1 MAYVKKNA
9 ETENVETTDEVVAE
23 QKVKTSAS
31 PVDQSDEIAALKA
44 QIEMLTKMMAAGLGA
59 QAPAPAQS
67 SSLLEEVKVVHLRE
81 CLPGTTTHIHLSN
94 RDLDFASFG
103 ATLTLDRRQAEE
115 LAGGTTKKFFDRGV
129 IAFGEGSEE
138 LAKTL
143 GVKSIRDYEFM
154 GSDFVKRLGTM
165 NVYELEDIY
174 NKLIEYKI
182 GRTIVK
188 CRYRIPIGKYVAE
201 VDKYLEDL
209 EGLLVVEVEFNSLED
224 ANNFEVPNWFGKE
237 ITEDLRYKNDNLA
250 IATKEEVGELLKDT
264 GVIHLNNHFS
274 HTNLSVK

>member
-1 MAYVKKNA
+1 MAYTKK
-9 ETENVETTDEVVAE
+9 TVETAEAVEKTDAVNVDKETT
-23 QKVKTSAS
+23 TSI
-31 PVDQSDEIAALKA
+31 DQSAEIAALKA
-44 QIEMLTKMMAAGLGA
+44 QIEMLTKMMAAGIGA
-59 QAPAPAQS
+59 QAPAPVQS

-174 NKLIEYKI
+174 NKLCDGLRGFIIEYFKRKI
-182 GRTIVK
+182 LEKDPAFNDIHKIEVLNRLSDGAMSDVILDRQRDAANEIAK
-188 CRYRIPIGKYVAE
+188 KSAE
-201 VDKYLEDL
+201 NK
-209 EGLLVVEVEFNSLED
+209 
-224 ANNFEVPNWFGKE
+224 
-237 ITEDLRYKNDNLA
+237 
-250 IATKEEVGELLKDT
+250 
-264 GVIHLNNHFS
+264 
-274 HTNLSVK
+274 

>member
-1 MAYVKKNA
+1 MAYVKKN
-9 ETENVETTDEVVAE
+9 VEDEDATTVDSTVAE
-23 QKVKTSAS
+23 HAEHSVKTKS
-31 PVDQSDEIAALKA
+31 PAADQSDEISALKA
-44 QIEMLTKMMAAGLGA
+44 QIEMLTKMMAAGIGA

-94 RDLDFASFG
+94 RDLDFSSFG

-129 IAFGEGSEE
+129 IAFGEGNEE

-174 NKLIEYKI
+174 NKLCDGLRGFIIEYFKRKI
-182 GRTIVK
+182 LEKDPAFSDIHKIEVLNRLSNGAMSDVILDRQRDAANEIAK
-188 CRYRIPIGKYVAE
+188 KSAE
-201 VDKYLEDL
+201 NK
-209 EGLLVVEVEFNSLED
+209 
-224 ANNFEVPNWFGKE
+224 
-237 ITEDLRYKNDNLA
+237 
-250 IATKEEVGELLKDT
+250 
-264 GVIHLNNHFS
+264 
-274 HTNLSVK
+274 

>member
-1 MAYVKKNA
+1 MADVKKNV
-9 ETENVETTDEVVAE
+9 ETEDVTAIDGAVAE
-23 QKVKTSAS
+23 QKVTTSS
-31 PVDQSDEIAALKA
+31 PPLDQSDEIAALKA

-59 QAPAPAQS
+59 QAVAPAQLES
-67 SSLLEEVKVVHLRE
+67 SSLFEEVKVVHLRE

-94 RDLDFASFG
+94 RDLDFSSFG

-115 LAGGTTKKFFDRGV
+115 LAGGTAKKFFDRGI

-174 NKLIEYKI
+174 NKLCDGLRGFIIEYFKRKI
-182 GRTIVK
+182 LEKDPAFSDIHKIEVLNRLSGGAMSDVILDRQRDAANEAAK
-188 CRYRIPIGKYVAE
+188 RNAE
-201 VDKYLEDL
+201 NK
-209 EGLLVVEVEFNSLED
+209 
-224 ANNFEVPNWFGKE
+224 
-237 ITEDLRYKNDNLA
+237 
-250 IATKEEVGELLKDT
+250 
-264 GVIHLNNHFS
+264 
-274 HTNLSVK
+274 

>member
-1 MAYVKKNA
+1 MADVKKNV
-9 ETENVETTDEVVAE
+9 ETEDVAAIDGAVAE
-23 QKVKTSAS
+23 QKVTTSE
-31 PVDQSDEIAALKA
+31 PPLDQSSEIAALKA
-44 QIEMLTKMMAAGLGA
+44 QIEMLTKMMAAGMGV
-59 QAPAPAQS
+59 QAPSPTPS

-94 RDLDFASFG
+94 RDLDFSSFG

-115 LAGGTTKKFFDRGV
+115 LAGGTTKKFFDRGI

-174 NKLIEYKI
+174 NKLCDGLRGFIVEYFKRKILEKDPAFNDIHKIEVLNRLSDGAMSDVILDRQRDAANEAAK
-182 GRTIVK
+182 RN
-188 CRYRIPIGKYVAE
+188 AE
-201 VDKYLEDL
+201 NK
-209 EGLLVVEVEFNSLED
+209 
-224 ANNFEVPNWFGKE
+224 
-237 ITEDLRYKNDNLA
+237 
-250 IATKEEVGELLKDT
+250 
-264 GVIHLNNHFS
+264 
-274 HTNLSVK
+274 

>member
-1 MAYVKKNA
+1 MAYTKK
-9 ETENVETTDEVVAE
+9 TVETTEAVEKMDAANIDKETA
-23 QKVKTSAS
+23 TST
-31 PVDQSDEIAALKA
+31 DQSAEIAALKA
-44 QIEMLTKMMAAGLGA
+44 QIEMLTKMMAAGMGGA
-59 QAPAPAQS
+59 PVPTTQKN
-67 SSLLEEVKVVHLRE
+67 SLLEEVKVVHLRD
-81 CLPGTTTHIHLSN
+81 CIPGTTTHIHLSN

-174 NKLIEYKI
+174 NKLCDGLRGFIIEYFKRKI
-182 GRTIVK
+182 LEKDPAFNDIHK
-188 CRYRIPIGKYVAE
+188 IE
-201 VDKYLEDL
+201 VLNRLSDGAMSDVILDRQR
-209 EGLLVVEVEFNSLED
+209 D
-224 ANNFEVPNWFGKE
+224 AANE
-237 ITEDLRYKNDNLA
+237 IAKKSAKN
-250 IATKEEVGELLKDT
+250 K
-264 GVIHLNNHFS
+264 
-274 HTNLSVK
+274 

>member
-1 MAYVKKNA
+1 MAYVKKNV
-9 ETENVETTDEVVAE
+9 ETEDVAATDEVVAE
-23 QKVKTSAS
+23 QKVKTSAP

-44 QIEMLTKMMAAGLGA
+44 QIEMLTKMMAAGIGA
-59 QAPAPAQS
+59 QATSPAPAQS

-174 NKLIEYKI
+174 NKLCDGLRGFIIEYFKRKI
-182 GRTIVK
+182 LENDPAFNDIHKIEVLNRLSDGAMSDVILDRQRDAANEIAK
-188 CRYRIPIGKYVAE
+188 KSAE
-201 VDKYLEDL
+201 NK
-209 EGLLVVEVEFNSLED
+209 
-224 ANNFEVPNWFGKE
+224 
-237 ITEDLRYKNDNLA
+237 
-250 IATKEEVGELLKDT
+250 
-264 GVIHLNNHFS
+264 
-274 HTNLSVK
+274 

>member
-1 MAYVKKNA
+1 MAYVKKNV
-9 ETENVETTDEVVAE
+9 ETEDVSTTENVVVE
-23 QKVKTSAS
+23 QGTKAQT
-31 PVDQSDEIAALKA
+31 PVADQSSEIAALKA
-44 QIEMLTKMMAAGLGA
+44 QIEMLTKMMAAGMGV
-59 QAPAPAQS
+59 QAPSATPS

-94 RDLDFASFG
+94 RDLDFSSFG

-129 IAFGEGSEE
+129 VAFGEGSEE

-174 NKLIEYKI
+174 NKLCDGLRGFIIEYFKRKI
-182 GRTIVK
+182 LENDPAFNDIHKIEVLNRLSDGAMSDVILDRQRDAANEIAK
-188 CRYRIPIGKYVAE
+188 KSAE
-201 VDKYLEDL
+201 NK
-209 EGLLVVEVEFNSLED
+209 
-224 ANNFEVPNWFGKE
+224 
-237 ITEDLRYKNDNLA
+237 
-250 IATKEEVGELLKDT
+250 
-264 GVIHLNNHFS
+264 
-274 HTNLSVK
+274 

>member
-9 ETENVETTDEVVAE
+9 ETENVAATDEVVAE
-23 QKVKTSAS
+23 QKVKTSAP
-31 PVDQSDEIAALKA
+31 PVDQSDEIDALKA
-44 QIEMLTKMMAAGLGA
+44 QIEMLTKMMAAGIGA
-59 QAPAPAQS
+59 QATSPAPAHS

-174 NKLIEYKI
+174 NKLCDGLRAFIIEYFKRKI
-182 GRTIVK
+182 LEKDPAFNDIHKIEVLNRLSDGAMSDVILDRQRDAANEIAK
-188 CRYRIPIGKYVAE
+188 KSAE
-201 VDKYLEDL
+201 NK
-209 EGLLVVEVEFNSLED
+209 
-224 ANNFEVPNWFGKE
+224 
-237 ITEDLRYKNDNLA
+237 
-250 IATKEEVGELLKDT
+250 
-264 GVIHLNNHFS
+264 
-274 HTNLSVK
+274 

>member
-1 MAYVKKNA
+1 MAYTKKNVEMEEA
-9 ETENVETTDEVVAE
+9 TEETDAVNVDKEATA
-23 QKVKTSAS
+23 
-31 PVDQSDEIAALKA
+31 PIDQSAEIAALKA
-44 QIEMLTKMMAAGLGA
+44 QIEMLTKMMAAGMGTS
-59 QAPAPAQS
+59 PATASPK

-81 CLPGTTTHIHLSN
+81 CIPGTTTHIGLSN

-143 GVKSIRDYEFM
+143 GVKSMQDYEFM

-174 NKLIEYKI
+174 NKLCDGLRGFIIEYFKRKI
-182 GRTIVK
+182 LEKDPAFNDIHKIEVLNRLSDGAMSDVILDRQRDAANEIAK
-188 CRYRIPIGKYVAE
+188 KSAE
-201 VDKYLEDL
+201 NK
-209 EGLLVVEVEFNSLED
+209 
-224 ANNFEVPNWFGKE
+224 
-237 ITEDLRYKNDNLA
+237 
-250 IATKEEVGELLKDT
+250 
-264 GVIHLNNHFS
+264 
-274 HTNLSVK
+274 